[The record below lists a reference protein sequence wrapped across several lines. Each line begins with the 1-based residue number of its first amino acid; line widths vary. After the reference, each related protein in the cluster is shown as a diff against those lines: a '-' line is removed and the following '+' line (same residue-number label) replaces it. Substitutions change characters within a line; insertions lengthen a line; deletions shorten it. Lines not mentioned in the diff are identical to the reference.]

1 MVDTTFIEGVLI
13 TSVFSLMFLYYYQNK
28 QTNTNYNNNN
38 NNNMSNNKVK
48 NFSNNQNLNNVEKFM
63 PIIAPN
69 RILGPVKD
77 FHHKFNSRI
86 NACADKDCLGWRNW
100 WIKNKTNSKVPEDA
114 NFQGI
119 PRGHLDNMDSLV
131 SNALINRE
139 INNGL

>member
-1 MVDTTFIEGVLI
+1 MVDTKFIECVLI
-13 TSVFSLMFLYYYQNK
+13 SSVFSLIVLYYYQNK
-28 QTNTNYNNNN
+28 QTN
-38 NNNMSNNKVK
+38 NNNMLNKTIIK
-48 NFSNNQNLNNVEKFM
+48 YSNNQNNDNVEKFM

-77 FHHKFNSRI
+77 FHYKFNSKI
-86 NACADKDCLGWRNW
+86 NMCADKDCLGWRNW
-100 WIKNKTNSKVPEDA
+100 WIKNKTNSKVPEDT

-139 INNGL
+139 INNGLYF